1 MEIEMKRFFLSLSY
15 LLLGYPLG
23 VLYFT
28 VLVTGFFLGTGLLIT
43 LLGIPILG
51 SMIFITYTLADMER
65 FFTVKLLGIQIAK
78 PEARPPKSNSA
89 RSILVAQLGS
99 PGFWK
104 QFLYLLFKLPLG
116 TFSFMVAIT
125 FVMASLALLSTPLFI
140 TLYPTVPVFFF
151 NWQVS
156 SMGEALLCSLAGLA
170 LGAVSVPT
178 LNGLA
183 NLLGRLA
190 DWTLGKK

>member
-1 MEIEMKRFFLSLSY
+1 MKKFFLSLSY
-15 LLLGYPLG
+15 LLLGLPLG
-23 VLYFT
+23 ILYFT
-28 VLVTGFFLGTGLLIT
+28 VLVYGFSLGIVLLVT

-51 SMIFITYTLADMER
+51 SMVFITYTLADMER
-65 FFTVKLLGIQIAK
+65 FFTFKLLGIQIAK
-78 PEARPPKSNSA
+78 PEARPSESNSA

-116 TFSFMVAIT
+116 TFSFMVAII
-125 FVMASLALLSTPLFI
+125 FVAMSLALLSTPLFI
-140 TLYPTVPVFFF
+140 TLDPTVSVYVG
-151 NWQVS
+151 NWQVD

-170 LGAVSVPT
+170 LGVVSVRT
-178 LNGLA
+178 LNGLS
-183 NLLGRLA
+183 NLLGRLT